1 MARVQISI
9 DDVVLEKIDAFA
21 KQSSLS
27 RSAFLS
33 MAAIDYIA
41 AKEKAPLLTSAFS
54 SMATLVDMRVKGEIS
69 QEDFQLRLDG
79 LDKSLKN
86 LNEDK

>member
-1 MARVQISI
+1 
-9 DDVVLEKIDAFA
+9 
-21 KQSSLS
+21 
-27 RSAFLS
+27 
-33 MAAIDYIA
+33 
-41 AKEKAPLLTSAFS
+41 
-54 SMATLVDMRVKGEIS
+54 MATLVDMRVKGEIS